1 MMSDRNTETK
11 AFGTE
16 HGARKKG
23 FKSEKSREKLVIA
36 IFVVIIAILTVFAGF
51 IVNGIIDKLGAGTT
65 TSPTEN
71 EYTYKITDPSDCKT
85 GTLLLINS
93 TYKGSFPSGFGNMIN
108 VYDYQRDSENY
119 SLTHIKDKMAYSL
132 SFKDIYLDSDTLD
145 AFNAMIADFCET
157 IDTSS
162 ADSTSASNLE
172 IAWGGYHSGN
182 TEVYENDMSSY
193 GKDFYDHCLGT
204 SLTLK
209 YNSDHTSI
217 NESKLKKDFSWIYE
231 NAHKYG
237 FIIRYPDD
245 CSDHTGFDSSTRVH
259 LRYVGVAHATY
270 IYENGICLDE
280 YLELLRTT
288 YNSHDKALTV
298 TSGAKTYEIYYASVI
313 ASPTSISV
321 PKSYAYTVSG
331 DNMNGLIITVEK

>member
-1 MMSDRNTETK
+1 MSDRNTETR
-11 AFGTE
+11 AFGTDK
-16 HGARKKG
+16 GAHKG
-23 FKSEKSREKLVIA
+23 FKSERSREKLVIA

-51 IVNGIIDKLGAGTT
+51 IVNGIINKLGTGTT
-65 TSPTEN
+65 TAPNQSG
-71 EYTYKITDPSDCKT
+71 YTYKITDPSDCKT

-93 TYKGSFPSGFGNMIN
+93 TYKGSFPSSFENMIN
-108 VYDYQRDSENY
+108 VYDYQRSTDNY
-119 SLTHIKDKMAYSL
+119 SLTHVGDKMAYSL

-145 AFNAMIADFCET
+145 AFNAMIADYCKT

-162 ADSTSASNLE
+162 ADQTSASDLE
-172 IAWGGYHSGN
+172 IAWGGYHAGN
-182 TEVYENDMSSY
+182 TSVYDEDLSSS

-209 YNSDHTSI
+209 YNSDHTRI
-217 NESKLKKDFSWIYE
+217 NEAKLKKDFAWIYE

-237 FIIRYPDD
+237 FIIRYPEE
-245 CSDHTGFDSSTRVH
+245 CSDHTGFDSNTRVH

-288 YNSHDKALTV
+288 YNSYDKPLTV
-298 TSGAKTYEIYYASVI
+298 TASGKTYEIYYASVI

-321 PKSYAYTVSG
+321 PKDHAYTVSG